1 MMRDLMPKCQ
11 FLKRNISCWV
21 GKIEGN
27 PCGPLVST
35 GRLFEGKI
43 TKADVQWARISKYQ
57 APPKNGVWGS
67 KRHVPPLTYHFWG
80 GVLRV

>member
-27 PCGPLVST
+27 PCGALVST
-35 GRLFEGKI
+35 GPLLKGKSQKRMCNGQEFLSI
-43 TKADVQWARISKYQ
+43 KH
-57 APPKNGVWGS
+57 PKNGVWGVRGTS
-67 KRHVPPLTYHFWG
+67 LP
-80 GVLRV
+80 

>member
-35 GRLFEGKI
+35 GRLLKGKSQ
-43 TKADVQWARISKYQ
+43 KRMC
-57 APPKNGVWGS
+57 NGQEFLSIKHPQKTV
-67 KRHVPPLTYHFWG
+67 FG
-80 GVLRV
+80 GVRGTSLP